1 MILLINTIAFA
12 LFQLICGCLSSF
24 SLIVKLRYLTP
35 NTQSFQNVITTHF
48 VSWSVLELW
57 LIDQILLL
65 QAKLICLPCFN
76 FLLKLHKGTLYAKLD
91 SSPPLTLGNDPIVSP
106 LAILDS
112 KVTDVDGT
120 PTHFVFVQW
129 MEFSLEGTTWEKWDE
144 LCKAY
149 NLKDKVDFERGNID
163 RNVPNIIEPIDQIVD
178 PEEDRPKRVISM
190 PKKWNDY
197 VIYKQNLGLLE

>member
-1 MILLINTIAFA
+1 MLLRLIL
-12 LFQLICGCLSSF
+12 
-24 SLIVKLRYLTP
+24 
-35 NTQSFQNVITTHF
+35 
-48 VSWSVLELW
+48 SWSVLELW

-112 KVTDVDGT
+112 KVTDVDGI

-129 MEFSLEGTTWEKWDE
+129 MEFSPEGTTWEKWDE